1 MQLLPQIWNR
11 RSRWIVPLFIA
22 GLGSLVLLAQ
32 PPLRGQSAPGSQS
45 STFSTGVN
53 LVEVYA
59 TVTDRAGQPVTD
71 LTAADFGVIED
82 SVPQTITT
90 FTAGEFP
97 LSVAIA
103 LDRSFSMAGERLAL
117 SKQAARTFIAAL
129 RPTDEVMVLAIG
141 SEIDTV
147 TPPVSARDA
156 GATRWEAIG
165 AWGTTLLYDATAQ
178 ALDAVAAR
186 SGRRALLVISDGVD
200 RDSLTT
206 ATDLIARARESNVLV
221 YPIAIGGARPPV
233 FAELANVT
241 GGRTLFIEDPKR
253 LESQLATLARELR
266 FQYLLGYTPSPRA
279 SGPGEVSNGAP
290 GAAATPGAGTP
301 SGAPEWRAIEVT
313 VSRPDVRVRARDG
326 YFAR

>member
-1 MQLLPQIWNR
+1 MQLLLRWNQ
-11 RSRWIVPLFIA
+11 RSLRIVPLFFA
-22 GLGSLVLLAQ
+22 GPGRLISLIRLLGLMLLAQ
-32 PPLRGQSAPGSQS
+32 PALQGQSAPV

-59 TVTDRAGQPVTD
+59 TVTDRGGQPVTG
-71 LTAADFGVIED
+71 LTAADFRVIED
-82 SVPQTITT
+82 SVPQAITT

-117 SKQAARTFIAAL
+117 SKQAARAFIAAL

-141 SEIDTV
+141 SEIDTI

-156 GATRWEAIG
+156 LATRWESID
-165 AWGTTLLYDATAQ
+165 AWGTTPLYDATAQ
-178 ALDAVAAR
+178 ALDAIAAG
-186 SGRRALLVISDGVD
+186 SGRRALLLISDGND
-200 RDSLTT
+200 RDSRTT
-206 ATDLIARARESNVLV
+206 ATDLVARARASNVLV
-221 YPIAIGGARPPV
+221 YPVAIGAKPPV

-241 GGRTLFIEDPKR
+241 GGRTFFIEDPKR

-266 FQYLLGYTPSPRA
+266 FQYLLGYTPSPGA
-279 SGPGEVSNGAP
+279 DPG
-290 GAAATPGAGTP
+290 
-301 SGAPEWRAIEVT
+301 WRAIEVT